1 MSMGESRRLA
11 TMLRDLVDT
20 LIPGDE
26 RWPPAS
32 LAGTQGVLAMRL
44 LETRGEDALGE
55 LERAIAAAGGP
66 LAELDAAGRRRVV
79 AAFEANEA
87 ALFTLVRTATYLG
100 YYENPAVIRQVQ
112 ALGQPYQAVPIHHGY
127 PQEPFDPVRDA
138 PRHGRG
144 GYVPTAAVKRL
155 DLGPVTG
162 GEHGRP

>member
-1 MSMGESRRLA
+1 MSESRRLA

-32 LAGTQGVLAMRL
+32 L
-44 LETRGEDALGE
+44 
-55 LERAIAAAGGP
+55 
-66 LAELDAAGRRRVV
+66 

-112 ALGQPYQAVPIHHGY
+112 ALGQPYRAVAIHRGY
-127 PQEPFDPVRDA
+127 PQAPFDPARDT

-144 GYVPTAAVKRL
+144 SYGPTASVERL
-155 DLGPVTG
+155 DLDPVTG